1 LMLQSSDPCWVKDD
15 LAIIQWIYTCISTK
29 VFNLVSDDDALPS
42 SGLSSIALPGQLR
55 CSYKHFFF

>member
-29 VFNLVSDDDALPS
+29 LFNLVSDDDAIAAELWALFNS
-42 SGLSSIALPGQLR
+42 SSRTTAMLV
-55 CSYKHFFF
+55 